1 MVERRSNKKDSAILI
16 QYEKVREGDIVKLKD
31 FYNGEFKIGR
41 TTGFSESIFYYTSRK
56 IKDLLTGDYV
66 ALYKFDFIEPLSEI
80 EEAMFENDKYNL
92 EREVEILDVGFMRV
106 IEINE

>member
-1 MVERRSNKKDSAILI
+1 M
-16 QYEKVREGDIVKLKD
+16 
-31 FYNGEFKIGR
+31 
-41 TTGFSESIFYYTSRK
+41 
-56 IKDLLTGDYV
+56 

>member
-31 FYNGEFKIGR
+31 FYTGEFKIGR

-66 ALYKFDFIEPLSEI
+66 ALYKFDFIEPRIRNWGSHVWKWQI
-80 EEAMFENDKYNL
+80 QFRKRSRNSRCWIYASYRN
-92 EREVEILDVGFMRV
+92 
-106 IEINE
+106 